1 MDDDIDDQEL
11 EKIKQWSSFELD
23 DAFERDK
30 KMMKEKLHQL
40 EIEIDD

>member
-1 MDDDIDDQEL
+1 MDNDIDDQEL

-30 KMMKEKLHQL
+30 KNDERKAPSTRNRN
-40 EIEIDD
+40 